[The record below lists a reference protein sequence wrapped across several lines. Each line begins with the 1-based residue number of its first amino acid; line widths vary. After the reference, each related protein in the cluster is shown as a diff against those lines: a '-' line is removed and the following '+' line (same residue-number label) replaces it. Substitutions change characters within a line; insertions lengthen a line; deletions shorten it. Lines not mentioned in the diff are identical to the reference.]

1 MSFIFVY
8 ISECR
13 FSTVR
18 LVDTL
23 QKQAT
28 TSNPPLRL
36 TSWCQSIALTKL
48 YSTTESTKNLDAA
61 TKASETE
68 TSSNL
73 DDFRSRE
80 EQREE
85 EFAKQTE
92 DPHTQ
97 DEEKIKAVRHQILNA
112 SLPFVSTHG
121 WTREAISKGAES
133 QGFPGVAHGMF
144 PNGGVELIQHFY
156 QQCNQSLV
164 QQLRDNIAAAK
175 DAKPQPI
182 VEFVT
187 NALRLR
193 LQMIEPYQS
202 HWPQALGIMS
212 LPQNVPTS
220 LAQLLTL
227 IDDICYFAGDR
238 SVDVRTYYHSVFLLI
253 YFIMH
258 LVQLVHASYWSCNY
272 IQND

>member
-1 MSFIFVY
+1 M
-8 ISECR
+8 
-13 FSTVR
+13 
-18 LVDTL
+18 
-23 QKQAT
+23 T

-36 TSWCQSIALTKL
+36 TPWCQSIAMTKS
-48 YSTTESTKNLDAA
+48 YSNSTTESTKNLDAA
-61 TKASETE
+61 TKASETN
-68 TSSNL
+68 TPTNL

-92 DPHTQ
+92 DSPTQ
-97 DEEKIKAVRHQILNA
+97 NEDKIKAVRYQILNA

-144 PNGGVELIQHFY
+144 PSGGVELIHHFY
-156 QQCNQSLV
+156 QQCNQRLV
-164 QQLRDNIAAAK
+164 QQLRDNIAAAAK
-175 DAKPQPI
+175 DEKPQPI

-187 NALRLR
+187 NALRSR
-193 LQMIEPYQS
+193 LQMIEPYQA

-238 SVDVRTYYHSVFLLI
+238 SVDVCKFTYYHSAFL
-253 YFIMH
+253 
-258 LVQLVHASYWSCNY
+258 
-272 IQND
+272 

>member
-1 MSFIFVY
+1 M
-8 ISECR
+8 
-13 FSTVR
+13 
-18 LVDTL
+18 
-23 QKQAT
+23 
-28 TSNPPLRL
+28 
-36 TSWCQSIALTKL
+36 
-48 YSTTESTKNLDAA
+48 
-61 TKASETE
+61 
-68 TSSNL
+68 

-85 EFAKQTE
+85 EFAKETE
-92 DPHTQ
+92 DSRTH
-97 DEEKIKAVRHQILNA
+97 DEEKIKTVRYQILNA
-112 SLPFVSTHG
+112 SLSFVSTLG

-133 QGFPGVAHGMF
+133 QGYPGVAHGMF

-156 QQCNQSLV
+156 QQCNQRLI
-164 QQLRDNIAAAK
+164 QQLRDNIAASK
-175 DAKPQPI
+175 DEKPQPI

-187 NALRLR
+187 NALRSR
-193 LQMIEPYQS
+193 LQMIEPYQA

-238 SVDVRTYYHSVFLLI
+238 SVDVRRFTHYQSVFLYAFFL
-253 YFIMH
+253 